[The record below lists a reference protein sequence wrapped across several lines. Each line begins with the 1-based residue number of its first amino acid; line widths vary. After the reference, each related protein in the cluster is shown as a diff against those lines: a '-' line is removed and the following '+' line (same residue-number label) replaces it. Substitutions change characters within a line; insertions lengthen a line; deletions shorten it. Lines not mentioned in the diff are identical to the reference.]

1 MRTARAILFVCLLF
15 VLHSTAVAGT
25 IRTFDITIDYF
36 TPTVGPMEAFF
47 DFVMFE
53 SPVNAWPSEPP
64 FPPAIAERST
74 TLLPGIARWRE
85 VIEDDDLSDNYFMAW
100 GEILYPEATVTL
112 FVAEPHTGYVPDWMV
127 WGWGPPWISMEDLLT
142 TNAITGDLFIFA
154 GYDTQ
159 PGTPHP
165 WTVGTWTIAAVPE
178 ASSIFLFGTGLALMC
193 GMLSHRKRRQ

>member
-1 MRTARAILFVCLLF
+1 MRTARTILFVCLLF

-25 IRTFDITIDYF
+25 LRTFDITIDYF
-36 TPTVGPMEAFF
+36 TPTVGPMEACFSF
-47 DFVMFE
+47 EMFE

-64 FPPAIAERST
+64 FPPAIAEHST
-74 TLLPGIARWRE
+74 TLLPGITRWQE

-100 GEILYPEATVTL
+100 GEIPTLPEPTL
-112 FVAEPHTGYVPDWMV
+112 FVAEPHTGHVPDGTV

-142 TNAITGDLFIFA
+142 TNAITGNLFIFA

-159 PGTPHP
+159 AGSTHP

-178 ASSIFLFGTGLALMC
+178 PSSIFLFGTGMALMC
-193 GMLSHRKRRQ
+193 GMLSRRKRRP